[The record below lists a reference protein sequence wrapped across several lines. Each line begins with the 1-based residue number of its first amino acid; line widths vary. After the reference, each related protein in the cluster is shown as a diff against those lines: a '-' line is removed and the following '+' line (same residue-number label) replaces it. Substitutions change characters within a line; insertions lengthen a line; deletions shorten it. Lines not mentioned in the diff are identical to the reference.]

1 MQKNDKNRV
10 LKNAGLLTEAEYD
23 FSIDLPSDIL
33 VLFNVFKKHGKKL
46 YVVGGAV
53 RDALLGKTPK
63 DFDVVTDAL
72 PDDVEKI
79 LSKENIYNFPS
90 GKNFG
95 IISAVLNDETY
106 EIATFRSDNYSD
118 SSDGRRPTSVTFGD
132 MQGDSFR
139 RDLTINA
146 LYYDIESKKI
156 IDLVGGVEDLKNKKI
171 KPVGNAHD
179 RFSEDRLRSLRA
191 LRFSHRFGSTLDNET
206 IQAIIHFKDLPGVS
220 NERIRDE
227 FNKAL
232 HSSKHPENFLEEFL
246 SLGLGPRT
254 FGNVELDTSHAP
266 DLRNPVLVLAKLL
279 WKNADQEIR
288 KCLLNFKSPSDEI
301 DAVVFLKNIVDRFK
315 NFDKLVFDP
324 KIDGKWLRI
333 LNRTKNLM
341 LKIGVLNEGDIQLW
355 SQIIGLNGHLIKTF
369 IDFEPI
375 YSGLDF
381 PEMKQ
386 GKELGEKISVEN
398 AKHFLKSL

>member
-23 FSIDLPSDIL
+23 FSIDLPSDVL
-33 VLFNVFKKHGKKL
+33 VLFNIFKKHGKKL

-72 PDDVEKI
+72 PDDIENI

-106 EIATFRSDNYSD
+106 EIASFRSDNYLD
-118 SSDGRRPTSVTFGD
+118 SADGRRPTSVTFGD
-132 MQGDSFR
+132 IKGDAFR

-179 RFSEDRLRSLRA
+179 RFSEDRLRSLRV

-206 IQAIIHFKDLPGVS
+206 IQAIIHFKDLSGVS

-232 HSSKHPENFLEEFL
+232 HSSQHPEYFLEEFL

-279 WKNADQEIR
+279 WKNVDQEIR

-324 KIDGKWLRI
+324 QIDGKWLLI
-333 LNRTKNLM
+333 LNRAKNLM
-341 LKIGVLNEGDIQLW
+341 LKRGVLTEGDIQLW
-355 SQIIGLNGHLIKTF
+355 SQIMGLNGHLIKTF

-375 YSGLDF
+375 YSGSDF

-398 AKHFLKSL
+398 AKHFLKNL

>member
-1 MQKNDKNRV
+1 MKKNDRNRA
-10 LKNAGLLTEAEYD
+10 LKNAGILNEVQEYKVH
-23 FSIDLPSDIL
+23 IDVPEKVMIIY
-33 VLFNVFKKHGKKL
+33 NAFKKHNKNIYIVGGYIRDFILGKKGKD
-46 YVVGGAV
+46 V
-53 RDALLGKTPK
+53 DLLTQSP
-63 DFDVVTDAL
+63 
-72 PDDVEKI
+72 PDEVLKI
-79 LSKENIYNFPS
+79 LNTEGIRRFPKGES
-90 GKNFG
+90 FG
-95 IISAVLNDETY
+95 VVSAVIDGEEF
-106 EIATFRSDNYSD
+106 EIATMRKEEYDDDN
-118 SSDGRRPTSVTFGD
+118 GRRPTSVSFSD
-132 MQGDSFR
+132 MEQDSNR
-139 RDLTINA
+139 RDIRFNSLI
-146 LYYDIESKKI
+146 YDIGEQKI
-156 IDLVGGVEDLKNKKI
+156 IDFHDGYNDIINKKVRAIGNPMDRI
-171 KPVGNAHD
+171 K
-179 RFSEDRLRSLRA
+179 EDRLRSLRF

-232 HSSKHPENFLEEFL
+232 HSSQHPEYFLEEFL

-279 WKNADQEIR
+279 WKNVDQEIR

-324 KIDGKWLRI
+324 QIDGKWLLI
-333 LNRTKNLM
+333 LNRAKNLM
-341 LKIGVLNEGDIQLW
+341 LKRGVLTEGDIQLW
-355 SQIIGLNGHLIKTF
+355 SQIMGLNGHLIKTF

-375 YSGLDF
+375 YSGSDF

-398 AKHFLKSL
+398 AKHFLKNL